1 MEDQIKKS
9 PPSSEPH
16 SEKMTDD
23 KELLELLKLTLSVQ
37 PKLETEHTSELAKP
51 QLKGLSKLKGQMEL
65 GRVLVR
71 SPFQDYPQLNLNEIP
86 FETVIQEAL
95 HSLHITKPKII
106 QSYVWH
112 FILTG
117 FSVAFIAGSR
127 SGKTLGYSHFIFLHL
142 KLC

>member
-1 MEDQIKKS
+1 
-9 PPSSEPH
+9 
-16 SEKMTDD
+16 
-23 KELLELLKLTLSVQ
+23 
-37 PKLETEHTSELAKP
+37 
-51 QLKGLSKLKGQMEL
+51 MEL

-112 FILTG
+112 YILTG

-127 SGKTLGYSHFIFLHL
+127 SGKTLGYLVPILNSLLLTDAYTGLPKGCSPKAVVICNTWESVETVRSYCFEIM
-142 KLC
+142 KRVP